1 MQNLISLRDI
11 IRFMK
16 SKTSLLKKFLLSSKN
31 TISIDKAIKKAKQ
44 QLLKLAPGAAK
55 RYRAHKK
62 RR

>member
-44 QLLKLAPGAAK
+44 QWLK
-55 RYRAHKK
+55 
-62 RR
+62 